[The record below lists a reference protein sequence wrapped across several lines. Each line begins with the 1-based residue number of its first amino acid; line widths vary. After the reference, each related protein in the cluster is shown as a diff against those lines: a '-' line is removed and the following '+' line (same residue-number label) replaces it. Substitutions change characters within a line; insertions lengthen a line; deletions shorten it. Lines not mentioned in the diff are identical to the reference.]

1 MKVIIFQPAL
11 PNYRI
16 DFFNRINNSQNLEL
30 DVYFS
35 DASLGILTK
44 SKKKYTWAH
53 KIGNLI
59 QILPGLYWQ
68 FGALAIN
75 ISKSDC
81 VVVCGAPRNLT
92 TILILLK
99 AKFRNIKTVWWGQYW
114 SSTSKKYR
122 QRIRLVISK
131 LSTSL
136 LFYTD
141 LEVNKFKKE
150 GWISNQQIGALNNG
164 IDISEIAKK
173 RIKYVAKERSLNVL
187 FIGRITKKAN
197 LELLI
202 DAFKILNSSKY
213 KLDIIGEGP
222 LLNKLREK
230 VDILE
235 IKHLVNFHGAMKDEN
250 KISKIANNTSIF
262 IYPGSVG
269 LSLIHAM
276 AYGLPAIVHDNEY
289 HHMPEIAAFK
299 NNLTG
304 MFFKENSA
312 QNLSSTLVELM
323 KSETL
328 REKMSLN
335 SLKTLEKNFNTE
347 NMSFR
352 FLEFLNNLT

>member
-16 DFFNRINNSQNLEL
+16 DFFNRINNFQNFDV
-30 DVYFS
+30 DVYYS
-35 DASLGILTK
+35 DSSLGILTK
-44 SKKKYTWAH
+44 SKNRYKWAY
-53 KIGNLI
+53 KIGKLI
-59 QILPGLYWQ
+59 QIFPGLYWQ
-68 FGALAIN
+68 FGALSID
-75 ISKSDC
+75 ISKFDC

-99 AKFRNIKTVWWGQYW
+99 AKFRNKKTIWWGQYW

-122 QRIRLVISK
+122 QRIRLIISK

-141 LEVNKFKKE
+141 LEVSKFKKD
-150 GWISNQQIGALNNG
+150 GWITNQQIGALNNG
-164 IDISEIAKK
+164 IDISKIAKK
-173 RIKYVAKERSLNVL
+173 RTNYNSMNRPKNVL

-202 DAFKILNSSKY
+202 EAFKMLNSNKY

-222 LLNKLREK
+222 LLSKLIKK
-230 VDILE
+230 VEILE
-235 IKHLVNFHGAMKDEN
+235 IKHIVNFHGAIKDEN

-299 NNLTG
+299 NNFTG
-304 MFFKENSA
+304 LYFKENSVID
-312 QNLSSTLVELM
+312 LSNVLDKLM
-323 KSETL
+323 NSESL

-335 SLKTLEKNFNTE
+335 TLKILEKTYNTE
-347 NMSFR
+347 NMSLR
-352 FLEFLNNLT
+352 FLDFVNKLP